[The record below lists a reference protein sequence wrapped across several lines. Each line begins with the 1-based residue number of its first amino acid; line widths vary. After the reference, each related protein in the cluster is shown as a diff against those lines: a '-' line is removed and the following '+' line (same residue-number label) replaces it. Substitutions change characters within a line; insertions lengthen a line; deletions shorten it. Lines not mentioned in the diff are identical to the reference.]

1 MEKTQASQE
10 KKEQSKIFYPKTM
23 SETVD
28 KIKSFLND
36 KDNKRFHYND
46 HEELDYKVPTGS
58 LNLDLALGGGL
69 PAGVHRF
76 TGVNEGGKTSCA
88 LSIAKRFQDQF
99 GDKGMV
105 VYIKSEGRLSPEMV
119 ARSGI
124 DTSEEKFFKFD
135 CNVFEKVFELIR
147 MLITENS
154 EDKKYFFIV
163 DSVDALCRQN
173 DYDKPFEESEQ
184 VAGGALITSVFLKKM
199 VLPIIKLNHTMILT
213 SQVRVEVATNPYAA
227 RGGPKVKQAGG
238 NAIKHYA
245 NFILE
250 FQERYNND
258 IIFENPSAAKLED
271 KGNPIG
277 HFCKIVFRKSVN
289 EKTGASVRYPI
300 RYGQVGGN
308 SVWLE
313 KEIIEMAYLWGFL
326 DKRGAWI
333 SLDSDVVDKC
343 KKSKIEHFEK
353 IQGEAKLSEFIENN
367 ADFKVFLLEM
377 IKDHVQGLG

>member
-1 MEKTQASQE
+1 MSKTLNNIKA
-10 KKEQSKIFYPKTM
+10 FLD
-23 SETVD
+23 D
-28 KIKSFLND
+28 KN
-36 KDNKRFHYND
+36 NKRFHYND
-46 HEELDYKVPTGS
+46 HEELDYKIPTGS
-58 LNLDLALGGGL
+58 LNLDLALDGGL

-88 LSIAKRFQDQF
+88 MAIAKRFQDHF

-105 VYIKSEGRLSPEMV
+105 VYIKSEGRLGPEMIR
-119 ARSGI
+119 RSGL
-124 DTSEEKFFKFD
+124 DASENKFFKFD

-147 MLITENS
+147 MLVMDNE
-154 EDKKYFFIV
+154 EEKKYLFIV

-173 DYDKPFEESEQ
+173 DYDKPFEDSEQ

-199 VLPIIKLNHTMILT
+199 VLPILKLNHMMILT

-227 RGGPKVKQAGG
+227 RGGPKTKQAGG

-277 HFCKIVFRKSVN
+277 HICKVVFRKSVN
-289 EKTGASVRYPI
+289 ERTGAMVRYPI
-300 RYGQVGGN
+300 RYGRTNGT

-313 KEIIEMAYLWGFL
+313 KEVIEMSYLWGFL
-326 DKRGAWI
+326 EKKGAWI
-333 SLDSDVVDKC
+333 SLDKEVADKC
-343 KKSKIEHFEK
+343 SQAGIEFVEK
-353 IQGEAKLSEFIENN
+353 IQGEPKLIDYLENN
-367 ADFKVFLLEM
+367 APFRDFLLEL
-377 IKDHVQGLG
+377 ITEEVASLR